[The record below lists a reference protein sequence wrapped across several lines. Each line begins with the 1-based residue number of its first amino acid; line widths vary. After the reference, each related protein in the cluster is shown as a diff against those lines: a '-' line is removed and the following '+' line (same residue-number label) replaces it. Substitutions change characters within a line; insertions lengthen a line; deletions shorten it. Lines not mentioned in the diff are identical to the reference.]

1 MWKIW
6 VALGLAAIA
15 SVMSIAMGWINQARV
30 AVILYRMLVA
40 FAVSFCAGYAAC
52 FVAERYLVPRLLARR
67 EGEGDEGEAEEEER
81 QTRAEPSAQAEEEGF
96 TPLTADDLTRV
107 SPPEQ

>member
-6 VALGLAAIA
+6 VALGLATIA
-15 SVMSIAMGWINQARV
+15 SVMSISMGWINQARA

-52 FVAERYLVPRLLARR
+52 FAAEKHLVPLLLAKR
-67 EGEGDEGEAEEEER
+67 ESGETAQAQEAHE
-81 QTRAEPSAQAEEEGF
+81 EPSAQVKEEGF